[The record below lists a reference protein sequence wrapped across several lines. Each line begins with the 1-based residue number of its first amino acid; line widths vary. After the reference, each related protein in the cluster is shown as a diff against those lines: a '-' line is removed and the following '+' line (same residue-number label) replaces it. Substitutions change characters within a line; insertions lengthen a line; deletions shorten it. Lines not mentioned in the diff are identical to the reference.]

1 MYLYNSLTRKKEE
14 FIPNEKGKVKL
25 YTCGPTVYNY
35 SHIGNYRS
43 YIFEDILEKTLNYLG
58 YDVKRTMNITDIGH
72 LSGDSD
78 DGKDKMVEEAK
89 KENKKVLEIAQ
100 FYTNAFKEGFNLLN
114 LKWPEIVVPATSCI
128 NTYIEI
134 ITKLIEKDYA
144 YLSGGNVYFDTS
156 KLDNYYVFGRQSS
169 EDMIVGAR
177 DNVSED
183 FGKKNK
189 ADFALWFTKS
199 KFENHALKWDSP
211 WGVGYPGWHIECS
224 GISYKYLGEYLDI
237 HCGGIDNKFPH
248 HTNEIAQSE
257 SFLGHKWC
265 NYWFH
270 IEHLNLKDGKMSKS
284 KGTFITLKDL
294 EEKNYNPLVY
304 KFFCLGSHYRKE
316 LVFSYE
322 GMDMA
327 KNSYNKLINK
337 ISSLTND
344 GELEELKI
352 EEYKNKFKEA
362 LSNDL
367 NTSSAITV
375 LFDVLKSKLNDN
387 TKKYL
392 INDFDKVLSLNLN
405 SQNNNYNNELD
416 EKAKKYI
423 LSKIE
428 ERNNAKLNKDY
439 ITADEIRNQLL
450 DMNIELIDTRDG
462 TQYKIIG

>member
-1 MYLYNSLTRKKEE
+1 MFLYNSLTRKKEK
-14 FIPNEKGKVKL
+14 FIPNEKSKVKL

-43 YIFEDILEKTLNYLG
+43 YIFEDILEKTLTYLG

-89 KENKKVLEIAQ
+89 RENKKVLEIAQ
-100 FYTNAFKEGFNLLN
+100 FYTNAFKDGFDLLN

-134 ITKLIEKDYA
+134 ISKLIEKNYA

-156 KLDNYYVFGRQSS
+156 KLDNYYVFGNQSS

-177 DNVSED
+177 DNVDED
-183 FGKKNK
+183 LGKKNK

-270 IEHLNLKDGKMSKS
+270 VEHLNLKDGKMSKS
-284 KGTFITLKDL
+284 KGSFITLKDL
-294 EEKNYNPLVY
+294 KEKNYNPIVY

-316 LVFSYE
+316 LIFSYE

-337 ISSLTND
+337 INSLTND

-352 EEYKNKFKEA
+352 EEYKNKFKEV

-367 NTSSAITV
+367 NTSSAITI
-375 LFDVLKSKLNDN
+375 LFDVLKSELNDN

-405 SQNNNYNNELD
+405 SENNKELD
-416 EKAKKYI
+416 EKTQKYI

-428 ERNNAKLNKDY
+428 ERNKAKLNKDY
-439 ITADEIRNQLL
+439 TKADEIRNQLL
-450 DMNIELIDTRDG
+450 DMNIELIDTRNG
-462 TQYKIIG
+462 TQYKIID

>member
-416 EKAKKYI
+416 
-423 LSKIE
+423 
-428 ERNNAKLNKDY
+428 DC
-439 ITADEIRNQLL
+439 LL
-450 DMNIELIDTRDG
+450 YTSELPT
-462 TQYKIIG
+462 TPYV